1 MTGGDEDF
9 HLEVDKRWKGRKETS
24 LGKESDNEKYELY
37 MI

>member
-1 MTGGDEDF
+1 MTGCDEDCY
-9 HLEVDKRWKGRKETS
+9 LEVDKRWKGRKETG